1 MGKQTRD
8 RLVDWIGKTVRSHYT
23 GKVALVCLYGSHIN
37 GTANEHSDVDCYF
50 VPKTEEGMA
59 LARTFLLEGVGYDI
73 YPAPWERLE
82 AIARLEQSHQPMVG
96 DVQVLYADS
105 PADLEKLE
113 AVGWQL
119 RDNLADP
126 VFRGRAA
133 KERFA
138 RACSRLPQANDDLK
152 TARLKAGG
160 LLMDVAEV
168 FAFGQGEYYHYGL
181 KRQFPDL
188 LALPQLPDGLEEDY
202 LAVLKAKT
210 SAEIACACQR
220 LLEGC
225 PWPVMQN
232 QQPVAW
238 GDRPAAEQL
247 AGLYEEISST
257 FLKIY
262 RCAEVGDPVL
272 AFLSA
277 VCLQWELPW
286 TDLLSG
292 YRYDDLD
299 GLAENAREVERQLR
313 RELAN
318 ENVPLKEYQTFAQF
332 EQAQKESGIR

>member
-8 RLVDWIGKTVRSHYT
+8 RLVDWIEKTVRSHYT

-37 GTANEHSDVDCYF
+37 GTANERSDVDCYF
-50 VPKTEEGMA
+50 VPKTPEGNA
-59 LARTFLLEGVGYDI
+59 LARTFLLEGVGYDLF
-73 YPAPWERLE
+73 PMSWQRLE
-82 AIARLEQSHQPMVG
+82 AIARLEQSHQPLLG

-113 AVGWQL
+113 GLRRQL

-133 KERFA
+133 QERFA
-138 RACSRLPQANDDLK
+138 RACSRLPQANDDHK

-181 KRQFPDL
+181 KRQFPDF
-188 LALPQLPDGLEEDY
+188 LALPQLPVDLEEDY

-225 PWPVMQN
+225 PWPVLRN

-238 GDRPAAEQL
+238 GSRPPAGEL
-247 AGLYEEISST
+247 AGIYEEISST

-286 TDLLSG
+286 VDLLTA
-292 YRYDDLD
+292 YRYEDLTP
-299 GLAENAREVERQLR
+299 LAENARYVETQLR
-313 RELAN
+313 RELEEAGIR
-318 ENVPLKEYQTFAQF
+318 LREYKTFAEF
-332 EQAQKESGIR
+332 EEKQKESGIR